1 MELATFFAA
10 LGCLVVGLL
19 AGLLGGLRAG
29 RAAVAARIAA
39 LVTER
44 DLLRE
49 RVTDL
54 EAALGQDQEVAAT
67 LAPISASLQRVEAQ
81 VRTLEREHVVQSATL
96 DEQLRSIAA
105 GSEALRLQT
114 GALAGALR
122 SSTARGAWGE
132 MQLRR
137 VVEHAGM
144 LDRVDFDV
152 QVTITT
158 EDGAAIRPDMVVH
171 LPGGKR
177 LVVDAK
183 APLSAMLLAAE
194 TADDPARQAEA
205 ARAHARAVRA
215 HVDALAAKRYW
226 AAFAPGPDLVVC
238 FLPGEAVLAAAC
250 TADPALLDHAFAKR
264 VVLATPTTLLTL
276 MRSAAMGWQSDALSG
291 NARELLQL
299 GRDLHER
306 LGNLGGHTE
315 RLGRSLAKAV
325 EDYNAFVGTL
335 ERRVLVTARRLR
347 ELDLGDEELPTPPRL
362 AALPRRVSAIDLDA
376 AELG

>member
-1 MELATFFAA
+1 MDLVIAVVTLA
-10 LGCLVVGLL
+10 GCLVALALGYRVGRSHASHQV
-19 AGLLGGLRAG
+19 AGL
-29 RAAVAARIAA
+29 I
-39 LVTER
+39 TER
-44 DLLRE
+44 QLLRE

-67 LAPISASLQRVEAQ
+67 LGPISVSLQRVEAQ
-81 VRTLEREHVVQSATL
+81 VRTLERDHVAQTATL
-96 DEQLRSIAA
+96 DAQLRSISAS
-105 GSEALRLQT
+105 GEALRVQT

-144 LDRVDFDV
+144 LDHVDFDV
-152 QVTITT
+152 QVTTTT
-158 EDGAAIRPDMVVH
+158 EDGAAVRPDMVVH
-171 LPGGKR
+171 LPGGKH

-183 APLSAMLLAAE
+183 APLAALLLAAE
-194 TADDPARQAEA
+194 TPDDPARQAES

-226 AAFAPGPDLVVC
+226 TAFAPGPDLVVC
-238 FLPGEAVLAAAC
+238 FLPGESVLAAAC
-250 TADPALLDHAFAKR
+250 TADPSLLDHALGRR

-276 MRSAAMGWQSDALSG
+276 MRSAAMGWQSEALSG

-306 LGNLGGHTE
+306 LGTMGGHTE

-347 ELDLGDEELPTPPRL
+347 ELDLGEEELPAPPRL
-362 AALPRRVSAIDLDA
+362 AALPRRVSAT
-376 AELG
+376 ELS